1 MSGWLTFW
9 VGLSVGA
16 LIAVPAAWLWGR
28 RIERRVRDA
37 ESRARSAER
46 LAEIGTMTSGLAH
59 EIKNPLSTLGLN
71 AQLLEEDLD
80 AIAETIDDPDALDRV
95 GRAKR
100 RFKTLG
106 REANRLRDILED
118 FLRFAGR
125 VRLNLHPT
133 DAHRLIEELVDFF
146 EPQAAADGVTLRTQ
160 LDARPATLPA
170 DGQLLK
176 QALLNLLINAVQAM
190 AEARDKGTPHGG
202 ADLLM
207 IRTDRRKHLGREV
220 FTIHVIDTGPGMPD
234 DVQKRVFEPYFS
246 TKSGGTGLGL
256 PTTRRIVEEHGGAI
270 TVHADPGHGTD
281 FTITLPTDEHA
292 ASTPTTV

>member
-1 MSGWLTFW
+1 MSGWLAFW
-9 VGLSVGA
+9 MGLSAGV
-16 LIAVPAAWLWGR
+16 IAAIPAAWLWGR

-37 ESRARSAER
+37 ELRARSAER

-80 AIAETIDDPDALDRV
+80 AIAETIDDPDAQDRV

-125 VRLNLHPT
+125 VRLNLHPI
-133 DAHRLIEELVDFF
+133 DAHRLIEELMDFF
-146 EPQAAADGVTLRTQ
+146 EPQAAADGVTLRAQ
-160 LDARPATLPA
+160 LDAGPATLPA
-170 DGQLLK
+170 DDQLLK

-190 AEARDKGTPHGG
+190 AESRARGTANGG

-207 IRTDRRKHLGREV
+207 IRTDRRKHLGREM
-220 FTIHVIDTGPGMPD
+220 FTIDVIDTGPGMPEQ
-234 DVQKRVFEPYFS
+234 VRQRVFEPYFS

-256 PTTRRIVEEHGGAI
+256 PTTRRIVEEHGGTIA
-270 TVHADPGHGTD
+270 VHAEPGRGTD
-281 FTITLPTDEHA
+281 FSIRLPVEASAIA
-292 ASTPTTV
+292 AEAAG